1 MNVLVI
7 HGQQNKTIKV
17 KDGKVKIIKGASLF
31 NSPREKV
38 IPAANITGVEV
49 KKPGSWINGFIQIQ
63 TAGQISANSEGTYTG
78 GTRDAIFDENSVV
91 FAGEDNYRI
100 ALEMQKHILDCLSS
114 TRNGTGSGISAA
126 DEILKFKKLMEDG
139 VITSEEFEKKKRQL
153 LDL

>member
-38 IPAANITGVEV
+38 IPATNITGVEV
-49 KKPGSWINGFIQIQ
+49 KKPGSWFNGFIQIQ
-63 TAGQISANSEGTYTG
+63 IAGQISGNSQGTYTG
-78 GTRDAIFDENSVV
+78 GVKDALSDENSVV
-91 FAGEDNYRI
+91 FAGENNYQI
-100 ALEMQKHILDCLSS
+100 ALEMQRHILDYLSP
-114 TRNGTGSGISAA
+114 TRTTTSPGVSAA
-126 DEILKFKKLMEDG
+126 DEIVKFKKLMEDG
-139 VITSEEFEKKKRQL
+139 VITPEEFEKKKREL